1 VECGQDFEVTS
12 RKDQAVKKSVS
23 LYRPY
28 LCELLVNQ
36 QAISNRWPISPRM
49 SSPFRKNFHSG
60 TKTPA
65 RNVLTA

>member
-1 VECGQDFEVTS
+1 MDLQSPRVECGQDFEVTS

-36 QAISNRWPISPRM
+36 QVISNGRPIFRRM
-49 SSPFRKNFHSG
+49 SLPFK
-60 TKTPA
+60 KI
-65 RNVLTA
+65 